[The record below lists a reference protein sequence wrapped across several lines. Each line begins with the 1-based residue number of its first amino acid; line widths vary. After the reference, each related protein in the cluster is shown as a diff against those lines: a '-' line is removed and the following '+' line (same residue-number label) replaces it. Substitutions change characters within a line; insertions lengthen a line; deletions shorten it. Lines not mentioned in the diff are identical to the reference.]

1 MAAKRYTLIFYAA
14 LVVAVIATFGVYRVL
29 EATKASSRIATVPV
43 VVAARDMPEGVTVDR
58 VALVVAQWPAGTQ
71 PAGAY
76 NTVDSVAG
84 RVTRVPVYK
93 GEAIVPGRLA
103 PEGTGAGLEVKI
115 TPGKRAYGIRVNDV
129 SSLAGMVQ
137 PNSRV
142 DIMVVINDP
151 EQQKQVAKLF
161 MENMRVLA
169 IAAATERP
177 QDGRPIQA
185 AVASIEVTPTE
196 AERLAIAAA
205 QGSLQLVL
213 RGYGD
218 PDSISTAGADAR
230 DVLADLRRAKSVP
243 VRPQGNRAPRSSN
256 AAIAAA
262 QRNAEKLT
270 QSAPPPPV
278 VIPPKPARPDSFA
291 LKVFRGTTKA
301 EELKFAKD
309 SLARADSIARS
320 KP

>member
-1 MAAKRYTLIFYAA
+1 
-14 LVVAVIATFGVYRVL
+14 
-29 EATKASSRIATVPV
+29 
-43 VVAARDMPEGVTVDR
+43 
-58 VALVVAQWPAGTQ
+58 
-71 PAGAY
+71 
-76 NTVDSVAG
+76 
-84 RVTRVPVYK
+84 
-93 GEAIVPGRLA
+93 
-103 PEGTGAGLEVKI
+103 
-115 TPGKRAYGIRVNDV
+115 
-129 SSLAGMVQ
+129 
-137 PNSRV
+137 
-142 DIMVVINDP
+142 
-151 EQQKQVAKLF
+151 VAKLF

-218 PDSISTAGADAR
+218 PDSISTGGADAR
-230 DVLADLRRAKSVP
+230 DVLNDLRRAKSAP
-243 VRPQGNRAPRSSN
+243 VRSETRAPRSSN

-278 VIPPKPARPDSFA
+278 IAAPKPARPDSFA

-301 EELKFAKD
+301 EELRFAKD
-309 SLARADSIARS
+309 STARADSA
-320 KP
+320 KAKQP

>member
-1 MAAKRYTLIFYAA
+1 MAAKRYTLIFYIA

-43 VVAARDMPEGVTVDR
+43 VVAAKDMPEGVIVDR
-58 VALVVAQWPAGTQ
+58 VNLVVAQWPAGTQ

-76 NTVDSVAG
+76 TNVDSVAN

-93 GEAIVPGRLA
+93 GEAMVPGRLA

-115 TPGKRAYGIRVNDV
+115 NPGKRAYGIRINDV
-129 SSLAGMVQ
+129 ASLAGMVQ

-151 EQQKQVAKLF
+151 EQGKQVAKLF

-169 IAAATERP
+169 IGAAPERA
-177 QDGRPIQA
+177 QDGRPITA
-185 AVASIEVTPTE
+185 GVASIEVTPE
-196 AERLAIAAA
+196 QAERLAIAAS

-218 PDSISTAGADAR
+218 PNSVDRAR
-230 DVLADLRRAKSVP
+230 GRV
-243 VRPQGNRAPRSSN
+243 RSS
-256 AAIAAA
+256 
-262 QRNAEKLT
+262 
-270 QSAPPPPV
+270 SP
-278 VIPPKPARPDSFA
+278 RP
-291 LKVFRGTTKA
+291 RRT
-301 EELKFAKD
+301 
-309 SLARADSIARS
+309 R
-320 KP
+320 

>member
-1 MAAKRYTLIFYAA
+1 
-14 LVVAVIATFGVYRVL
+14 
-29 EATKASSRIATVPV
+29 
-43 VVAARDMPEGVTVDR
+43 MPEGVTIDR
-58 VALVVAQWPAGTQ
+58 MGLVVAQWPAGTQ

-76 NTVDSVAG
+76 NSVDSVAG
-84 RVTRVPVYK
+84 RVTRVAVYK

-115 TPGKRAYGIRVNDV
+115 TPGKRAYGIRINDV
-129 SSLAGMVQ
+129 ASLAGMVQ

-169 IAAATERP
+169 IGAAPERT
-177 QDGRPIQA
+177 QDGRPISA

-205 QGSLQLVL
+205 QGALQLVL

-218 PDSISTAGADAR
+218 PDSINTNGAVAN
-230 DVLADLRRAKSVP
+230 DVLSDIKRGKTVP
-243 VRPQGNRAPRSSN
+243 VRTERRGSTAIDAAKRA
-256 AAIAAA
+256 
-262 QRNAEKLT
+262 AERLT
-270 QSAPPPPV
+270 QSPPPQQV
-278 VIPPKPARPDSFA
+278 VNVPPPPKPARPDSFA

-309 SLARADSIARS
+309 SAARADSLARS

>member
-1 MAAKRYTLIFYAA
+1 MAAKRYTLIFYIA
-14 LVVAVIATFGVYRVL
+14 LVVAVVATFGVYRVL

-43 VVAARDMPEGVTVDR
+43 VVAAKDMPEGVTVDR
-58 VALVVAQWPAGTQ
+58 MALVVAQWPAGTQ

-76 NTVDSVAG
+76 SSVDSVAS

-218 PDSISTAGADAR
+218 PDSISTGGADAR
-230 DVLADLRRAKSVP
+230 DVLNDLRRAKSAP
-243 VRPQGNRAPRSSN
+243 VRSETRAPRSSN

-278 VIPPKPARPDSFA
+278 IAAPKPARPDSFA

-301 EELKFAKD
+301 EELRFAKD
-309 SLARADSIARS
+309 STARADSA
-320 KP
+320 KAKQP

>member
-1 MAAKRYTLIFYAA
+1 MAAKRYTLIFYVA

-58 VALVVAQWPAGTQ
+58 VALVVAQWPTGTQ

-76 NTVDSVAG
+76 SSVDSVAG

-230 DVLADLRRAKSVP
+230 DVLADLRRAKSAP
-243 VRPQGNRAPRSSN
+243 VRSEPRRTTGNSAIDAAKRA
-256 AAIAAA
+256 
-262 QRNAEKLT
+262 AERLT
-270 QSAPPPPV
+270 QAPPPPV
-278 VIPPKPARPDSFA
+278 ITAPAPKPARPDSFA

-301 EELKFAKD
+301 EEFKFAKD
-309 SLARADSIARS
+309 SAARADSAAKAR
-320 KP
+320 P

>member
-1 MAAKRYTLIFYAA
+1 MAAKRYTLIFYVA

-43 VVAARDMPEGVTVDR
+43 VVAAKDMPEGVIIDR

-76 NTVDSVAG
+76 TTVDSVAN
-84 RVTRVPVYK
+84 RVTRVAVYK

-115 TPGKRAYGIRVNDV
+115 TPGKRAYGIRINDV
-129 SSLAGMVQ
+129 ASLAGMVQ

-169 IAAATERP
+169 IGTAPERA
-177 QDGRPIQA
+177 QDGRPISA
-185 AVASIEVTPTE
+185 AVASIEVTPRE

-218 PDSISTAGADAR
+218 PDSIDTNGADAR
-230 DVLADLRRAKSVP
+230 DVLTDLKRAKSVP
-243 VRPQGNRAPRSSN
+243 VRVEPRRTPQRAAER
-256 AAIAAA
+256 AAA
-262 QRNAEKLT
+262 AVT
-270 QSAPPPPV
+270 QTPPAPAPV
-278 VIPPKPARPDSFA
+278 VTTPPKPVRPDSFA
-291 LKVFRGTTKA
+291 LKIFRGTTKA

-309 SLARADSIARS
+309 SAARADSARR
-320 KP
+320 P

>member
-1 MAAKRYTLIFYAA
+1 MAAKRYTVIFYIA
-14 LVVAVIATFGVYRVL
+14 LLVALIATFGVYRVL
-29 EATKASSRIATVPV
+29 EATKASSKITTVPV
-43 VVAARDMPEGVTVDR
+43 VVAAKDMPEGVVVDR
-58 VALVVAQWPAGTQ
+58 MALVVAQWPAGTQ

-76 NTVDSVAG
+76 GSVDSVAN

-103 PEGTGAGLEVKI
+103 PDGTGAGLEVKI
-115 TPGKRAYGIRVNDV
+115 NPGKRAYGIRINDV
-129 SSLAGMVQ
+129 ASLAGMVQ

-142 DIMVVINDP
+142 DIMVVIDDP
-151 EQQKQVAKLF
+151 EQNKRVAKLF

-169 IAAATERP
+169 IGAAPERA
-177 QDGRPIQA
+177 QNGAPISA
-185 AVASIEVTPTE
+185 AVASIEVTPTQ

-218 PDSISTAGADAR
+218 PDSIDTKGADAR
-230 DVLADLRRAKSVP
+230 DVLADLKRSKTVELRREPPPRRTAQKP
-243 VRPQGNRAPRSSN
+243 PAP
-256 AAIAAA
+256 
-262 QRNAEKLT
+262 T
-270 QSAPPPPV
+270 PTPAPPP
-278 VIPPKPARPDSFA
+278 VIQAQTRPTRADSFA
-291 LKVFRGTTKA
+291 LKIFRGTAKS

-309 SLARADSIARS
+309 SAARADSAAR